1 MALDTSIALNANAP
15 QPANPLAT
23 ALQVAQ
29 FRAYNANGLAA
40 QQGLDANRAI
50 SKAYQ
55 QATDPTTGQ
64 VDNNKLMAIISQD
77 PAAGFKL
84 GEVVQGINTQ
94 KQQQQ
99 TLARGDIALSND
111 QLDSAQKHLG
121 WAYQTAGAIA
131 NNPNATTDDVMKA
144 LSAAI
149 QNKQI
154 TPQVAAQAIADMPG
168 ADSPKGALQ
177 QWAANHVAQAAGTA
191 QQLGIMLP
199 KTGSIDK
206 GDKILLTNT
215 NPVSGDVSQ
224 TGSINKG
231 IDPVTAT
238 SPVSVYDPATGTN
251 GIAPRGSLPGFGG
264 ADSPPPLP
272 SSGPTTPNG
281 PDRTYLPGQTPQ
293 PAAGAPKNF
302 VPTGP
307 AMGVQDSNAGT
318 VKTMNDHWDSLSGAA
333 TNAQRNIGIANNIQH
348 LADTANTGFGS
359 DRKATV
365 NGILAAV
372 GIKSSGD
379 TATDNDLLNKYVAQL
394 NISSL
399 PGGTD
404 AAKALQSA
412 ATPGAKMQPE
422 AIKQAAQYIVGV
434 NQMALAQQKYLQSY
448 KLNND
453 AAGYTQAKTAF
464 DQNAD
469 PRIWAWASMQDP
481 AKRAAYAKQLQSQD
495 PGIVGK
501 IQTLEHMGIIK

>member
-1 MALDTSIALNANAP
+1 MPLDTSIALNANAP
-15 QPANPLAT
+15 QPANPLAQ

-40 QQGLDANRAI
+40 QQQLDANNAA
-50 SKAYQ
+50 SQAFKASTDANGNTDYNKFRSIMAGSGVAFNLPQINKSILDAQ
-55 QATDPTTGQ
+55 QA
-64 VDNNKLMAIISQD
+64 
-77 PAAGFKL
+77 
-84 GEVVQGINTQ
+84 
-94 KQQQQ
+94 QQ
-99 TLARGDIALSND
+99 TLDRGAIGLSND
-111 QLDSAQKHLG
+111 QLESAQKHLG
-121 WAYQTAGAIA
+121 WAYQTAGSIA
-131 NNPNATTDDVMKA
+131 NNPNATASDVT
-144 LSAAI
+144 AAVGRAI
-149 QNKQI
+149 DSGQI
-154 TPQVAAQAIADMPG
+154 TPQIAAQALADMPG
-168 ADSPKGALQ
+168 SDAPQGALQ
-177 QWAANHVAQAAGTA
+177 QWAANHVAQAAGQA

-206 GDKILLTNT
+206 GDQILLTNT

-238 SPVSVYDPATGTN
+238 SPVSVYDPATGTQ

-264 ADSPPPLP
+264 AGSPPPLP
-272 SSGPTTPNG
+272 STGPTTPNG

-293 PAAGAPKNF
+293 PAAAGPKNF

-333 TNAQRNIGIANNIQH
+333 TNAQRNIGIANNIQK

-365 NGILAAV
+365 NGILSAIGV
-372 GIKSSGD
+372 KSSGD

-481 AKRAAYAKQLQSQD
+481 TKRAAYAKQLQSQD
-495 PGIVGK
+495 PGIGK
-501 IQTLEHMGIIK
+501 KIETLEHMGILK